1 MSGFLDHVG
10 VASWNANRIPCE
22 RVGEMIKELQDC
34 VGRRILMLQ
43 EVASWPSEPAIR
55 GWKVFHESGS
65 AAAVLVPA
73 ELACNVRFQRNS
85 EVTSSVLMGK
95 LGFISAYFADIGK
108 SMDDF
113 EKSVLI
119 VRMAIRKLQLA

>member
-1 MSGFLDHVG
+1 
-10 VASWNANRIPCE
+10 
-22 RVGEMIKELQDC
+22 
-34 VGRRILMLQ
+34 MLH
-43 EVASWPSEPAIR
+43 EVASWPSVPAIR

-95 LGFISAYFADIGK
+95 LGFISAYFADTGK

-119 VRMAIRKLQLA
+119 VRMEIRKLQLAGAQYVMVGCDAQVELPPATDVTGPQLGGVDGNTV

>member
-1 MSGFLDHVG
+1 
-10 VASWNANRIPCE
+10 
-22 RVGEMIKELQDC
+22 
-34 VGRRILMLQ
+34 MLH
-43 EVASWPSEPAIR
+43 EVASWPSVPAIR

-95 LGFISAYFADIGK
+95 LGFISAYFADTGK